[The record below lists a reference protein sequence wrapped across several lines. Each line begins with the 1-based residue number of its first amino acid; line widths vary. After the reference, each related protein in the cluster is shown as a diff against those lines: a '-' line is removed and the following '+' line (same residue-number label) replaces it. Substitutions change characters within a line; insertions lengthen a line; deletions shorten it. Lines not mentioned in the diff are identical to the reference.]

1 MTDRVHSPAT
11 RRPLDP
17 HLVTL
22 TAPASFAAEQYQGL
36 RMTVE
41 QLKKLRDVRLIAITS
56 PSAGDGKTVTAINL
70 AAVLA
75 RGSDARV
82 LLVDGDLRRPLIATH
97 LGFRPET
104 RGLVD
109 AIANEQVGLDNVT
122 HRIDGFNLSVVPA
135 GVTRLPIHEILRSPR
150 LERLLQEARRQYD
163 FIVVDTPPLV
173 PVFDAAMIARF
184 VDGLLVVVAAN
195 QTPRKLL
202 AEALTHLEPSKVL
215 GLVFNRATQPLFRRY
230 GASYGGYFGASA
242 GAA

>member
-1 MTDRVHSPAT
+1 MKRHMESPT
-11 RRPLDP
+11 THHPFDP
-17 HLVTL
+17 YLVTL

-41 QLKKLRDVRLIAITS
+41 QFKRLRDVRLIAVTS

-70 AAVLA
+70 AGVIA

-82 LLVDGDLRRPLIATH
+82 LLVDADLRRPVIGTR
-97 LGFRPET
+97 LGIDAAA

-109 AIANEQVGLDNVT
+109 AVADEDVGLDEVT
-122 HRIDGFNLSVVPA
+122 HRIDGFNLAVVPA

-150 LERLLQEARRQYD
+150 LERILEEARQRYD
-163 FIVVDTPPLV
+163 FIVLDTPPLL
-173 PVFDAAMIARF
+173 PVFDAAMVAKL

-195 QTPRKLL
+195 HTPRKLL
-202 AEALTHLEPSKVL
+202 AEALTHLDPSKVL
-215 GLVFNRATQPLFRRY
+215 GLVFNRDHQPLFGY
-230 GASYGGYFGASA
+230 YDSSYRGYFAESA